1 MKKTDLTQKEWC
13 NFNSN
18 VQKILNND
26 KVALSLKSIDETRNN
41 YLRQNVTCEIMKQ
54 ENMRISDKIQDLKLN
69 NLERKVLNYR
79 EKLLCE

>member
-1 MKKTDLTQKEWC
+1 MDSILEHMKKIRIFSGWKKTMKKTDLTQKEWC

-41 YLRQNVTCEIMKQ
+41 YLRQNVTCEIMK
-54 ENMRISDKIQDLKLN
+54 
-69 NLERKVLNYR
+69 
-79 EKLLCE
+79 

>member
-41 YLRQNVTCEIMKQ
+41 YLRQNVTCEIMK
-54 ENMRISDKIQDLKLN
+54 
-69 NLERKVLNYR
+69 
-79 EKLLCE
+79 